1 MLISLLCLSSL
12 LALTAGQANDPIYS
26 LSTDQ
31 TSVQNEI
38 IDKINDC
45 RRNVNPPASNMLKVK
60 WNKEAQKNA
69 EDWAKKCMFAHS
81 RRMYRKTSKNYCG
94 ENIFLASYPASWEE
108 VITSFYNEHENFVYG
123 KGPATKE
130 DIIYQYTQLVWFN
143 SYEVGCACSHC
154 PNLGYLYV
162 CQHCP
167 EEDFN
172 SLTNPYTAG
181 PKCGD
186 CKNNCDNGLC
196 TNPCPYTNKRYNCPS
211 LKSMCN
217 MDLVKTNCEASCKC
231 TTEII

>member
-1 MLISLLCLSSL
+1 MHELTGNVFL
-12 LALTAGQANDPIYS
+12 LAAAMALKIF
-26 LSTDQ
+26 
-31 TSVQNEI
+31 SV
-38 IDKINDC
+38 
-45 RRNVNPPASNMLKVK
+45 NVNGLNSPH
-60 WNKEAQKNA
+60 
-69 EDWAKKCMFAHS
+69 KCMFLLGACS
-81 RRMYRKTSKNYCG
+81 REKADIVFLQETHLTGVHTQFQENYCG